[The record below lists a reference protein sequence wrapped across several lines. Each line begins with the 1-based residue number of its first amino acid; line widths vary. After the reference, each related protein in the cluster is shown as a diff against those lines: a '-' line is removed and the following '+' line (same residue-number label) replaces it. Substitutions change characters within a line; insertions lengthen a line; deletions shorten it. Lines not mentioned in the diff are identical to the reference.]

1 MKFLKR
7 LKRILKTLA
16 KATLF
21 LTALFMIILAL
32 AWYYF
37 PFPEH
42 HLIRWHPSAVVND
55 VNNRPMMRIVSTQDQ
70 WCIPTTIDT
79 ISPWLIKATIAVEDE
94 RFYAHPGVDPIA
106 IARAMKQN
114 LNQRRIVSGAS
125 TLTMQLCRMMQDR
138 PRDCKSKLVESFRA
152 LQLDHLKT
160 KAEILEIYLN
170 QAPYGGNIRGVEA
183 AAQIYFNKPANRLSL
198 AEAALLAGI
207 PKSPSQFDPRR
218 HFQKALQ
225 RKNFVLQRMR
235 QVGAISTEQMYEA
248 KNTPLAISNHSLPP
262 RAKHAA
268 WLALNQRAQG
278 GRTCIDLDIQDELE
292 RLVRIHLERLPPES
306 EMAAIVID
314 ITQSAVV
321 AMIGSGDIDDPVD
334 GQVNGVLARRSPGSA
349 LKPFIYAAAFEAGR
363 LAPQSVL
370 YDKPVNLNG
379 WTPSNFDRTFSGP
392 VSAAQALRQSLNI
405 PALQVAKGIGL
416 ARCCGVMESLGID
429 LPAHTRRNAGL
440 ALAVGGVEI
449 SLLELTNAYAAFG
462 REGNYAKARLFPD
475 QSIETMS
482 VVSPKVCA
490 AVSDILS
497 SKQRRPA
504 GMEKITPED
513 IPWFMWKTGTSSAR
527 RDAWAVGHNMRYAV
541 GVWVGRFRGT
551 GRWEYVGALAAEPL
565 LAELFALPLL
575 RNNDSPKPAAPL
587 VVKKPLPIQPLDRE
601 DLRIVNPENGHI
613 YLALNEKAIIHP
625 SANTNQKKT
634 WFLNGRFLTNR
645 KCRTLQLFPGDYVLQ
660 CLTGKG
666 ESAQVTFSVR

>member
-1 MKFLKR
+1 
-7 LKRILKTLA
+7 
-16 KATLF
+16 
-21 LTALFMIILAL
+21 
-32 AWYYF
+32 
-37 PFPEH
+37 
-42 HLIRWHPSAVVND
+42 
-55 VNNRPMMRIVSTQDQ
+55 
-70 WCIPTTIDT
+70 
-79 ISPWLIKATIAVEDE
+79 
-94 RFYAHPGVDPIA
+94 
-106 IARAMKQN
+106 
-114 LNQRRIVSGAS
+114 
-125 TLTMQLCRMMQDR
+125 
-138 PRDCKSKLVESFRA
+138 
-152 LQLDHLKT
+152 
-160 KAEILEIYLN
+160 
-170 QAPYGGNIRGVEA
+170 
-183 AAQIYFNKPANRLSL
+183 
-198 AEAALLAGI
+198 
-207 PKSPSQFDPRR
+207 
-218 HFQKALQ
+218 
-225 RKNFVLQRMR
+225 
-235 QVGAISTEQMYEA
+235 
-248 KNTPLAISNHSLPP
+248 
-262 RAKHAA
+262 
-268 WLALNQRAQG
+268 
-278 GRTCIDLDIQDELE
+278 
-292 RLVRIHLERLPPES
+292 
-306 EMAAIVID
+306 
-314 ITQSAVV
+314 
-321 AMIGSGDIDDPVD
+321 
-334 GQVNGVLARRSPGSA
+334 
-349 LKPFIYAAAFEAGR
+349 
-363 LAPQSVL
+363 
-370 YDKPVNLNG
+370 
-379 WTPSNFDRTFSGP
+379 
-392 VSAAQALRQSLNI
+392 
-405 PALQVAKGIGL
+405 
-416 ARCCGVMESLGID
+416 MESLGID